1 MSAEQ
6 LNETLVF
13 EVPCRTQAESLC
25 ARLRPR
31 WHVDHYD
38 CGEVVL
44 VAAELRPRA
53 DDLAVLL
60 RAVKLW
66 AADSAL
72 ALRGSTSTADRTCSR
87 PASASSAQPPEAM
100 TTEERATR
108 LLH

>member
-1 MSAEQ
+1 MPAVDA

-13 EVPCRTQAESLC
+13 EIPSRTWAEGLC
-25 ARLRPR
+25 ERLRPR
-31 WHVDHYD
+31 WHADFYE

-44 VAAELRPRA
+44 VAATLRPRA

-72 ALRGSTSTADRTCSR
+72 ALVRFHLDGRSYVLDSGLGVLG
-87 PASASSAQPPEAM
+87 
-100 TTEERATR
+100 RAAA
-108 LLH
+108 

>member
-1 MSAEQ
+1 MPAEQ

-13 EVPCRTQAESLC
+13 EIPCRTQAESLC

-72 ALRGSTSTADRTCSR
+72 ALVRFHLDGRSYVLETGLGLVRTA
-87 PASASSAQPPEAM
+87 A
-100 TTEERATR
+100 
-108 LLH
+108 

>member
-1 MSAEQ
+1 MPAEET

-13 EVPCRTQAESLC
+13 EIPCRTQAESLS

-31 WHVDHYD
+31 WHVDSYE

-66 AADSAL
+66 ALDSAL
-72 ALRGSTSTADRTCSR
+72 ALLRFHLDGRSYVLESGLGLVATTA
-87 PASASSAQPPEAM
+87 AA
-100 TTEERATR
+100 
-108 LLH
+108 